1 MTETELNKGEGRLC
15 GSVFTLLTC
24 SLLLLTGCAAS
35 ASSPAVPFDE
45 PTIQGSLP
53 SAPSVEDLLSA
64 APTLAPIA
72 TDEPSPDQPPADVAA
87 AADATY
93 EQFKA
98 LPKADQL
105 TYVTWVFRDYEK
117 FLADYKMVGGNARD
131 FTLPSQSLTN
141 TAEQIESTNVILDR
155 MMIARNDPLVRRK
168 LNYAM
173 RIDGDLS
180 ADLDRFEQYMNDNL
194 GDGPGRSARVQAAK
208 GGLVLPDDHDTDKQ
222 PMLRKDS
229 NGSIRSTLSS
239 SSTTPEWPI
248 RTFSTC
254 RSPTATWPMW
264 TRCGYL
270 ARPVVTRREG
280 PTPPPD
286 VTCDNVCDLRPTEHR
301 PGYRHRATASPLLRS
316 RSLAVGPDDEG
327 MLDPRRQVGLSPSV
341 RQAGHLPSDRTSTLA
356 PWRSGRHSSPG

>member
-1 MTETELNKGEGRLC
+1 MTETEPNKGEGRLY
-15 GSVFTLLTC
+15 GSVFTLLAC

-35 ASSPAVPFDE
+35 SASPAVPFDE

-64 APTLAPIA
+64 APSLAPAAI
-72 TDEPSPDQPPADVAA
+72 DEPTPEQPPADVAA

-155 MMIARNDPLVRRK
+155 MMIAQNDPLVRRK

-173 RIDGDLS
+173 HIDGDLS
-180 ADLDRFEQYMNDNL
+180 ADLDKFQKYMEKNL
-194 GDGPGRSARVQAAK
+194 GDGPGCSARVQAAK
-208 GGLVLPDDHDTDKQ
+208 GGLVLPDDHDTGKQ
-222 PMLRKDS
+222 PMLRKDP
-229 NGSIRSTLSS
+229 NGLDSVNIEFQNDDTSVAYQDFFYV
-239 SSTTPEWPI
+239 PI
-248 RTFSTC
+248 
-254 RSPTATWPMW
+254 
-264 TRCGYL
+264 
-270 ARPVVTRREG
+270 
-280 PTPPPD
+280 
-286 VTCDNVCDLRPTEHR
+286 EHSYM
-301 PGYRHRATASPLLRS
+301 PGVDALWI
-316 RSLAVGPDDEG
+316 
-327 MLDPRRQVGLSPSV
+327 PR
-341 RQAGHLPSDRTSTLA
+341 
-356 PWRSGRHSSPG
+356 